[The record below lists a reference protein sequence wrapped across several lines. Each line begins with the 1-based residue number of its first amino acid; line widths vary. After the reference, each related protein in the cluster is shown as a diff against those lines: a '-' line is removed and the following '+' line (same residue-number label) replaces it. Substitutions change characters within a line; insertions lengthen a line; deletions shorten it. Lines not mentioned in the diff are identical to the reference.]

1 MEKQLTE
8 LASKVKALKFRLN
21 KPEEVMAA
29 QDRLASERQRESIVN
44 ISKIVIELK
53 ENIEEKKIAKGE
65 TEEQVT
71 QWSKEDLNKLKKSI
85 FTRKK

>member
-53 ENIEEKKIAKGE
+53 ENIEEKKFAKGE
-65 TEEQVT
+65 TEEQVA

>member
-8 LASKVKALKFRLN
+8 LTSKVKALKFRLN

-53 ENIEEKKIAKGE
+53 ENIEEKKFAKGE

>member
-53 ENIEEKKIAKGE
+53 ENIEEKKFAKGE